1 MLRKQP
7 LRERAGAPSGLGE
20 IDVVAAATVLITS
33 EDPAHPVENV
43 FDGRR
48 GPGANCWV
56 AAEDG
61 EQTLVL
67 AFDAP
72 ASLNRVILEVEE
84 TGVARQQ
91 ELLLSVSCDGGRTYR
106 EVLRQ
111 EYNFSPPGTTFERE
125 EWSVRADGVTH
136 LRLSIKPDKGGKPCR
151 ARITSLALS

>member
-7 LRERAGAPSGLGE
+7 LRERTEDPPGPGE
-20 IDVVAAATVLITS
+20 IDVAAAATVLVTS

-48 GPGANCWV
+48 GPGASCWV
-56 AAEDG
+56 AGTDG

-72 ASLNRVILEVEE
+72 ASLNRVVLEVEE
-84 TGVARQQ
+84 TAVARRQ
-91 ELLLSVSCDGGRTYR
+91 ELLLSVSCDGGHTYR

-125 EWSVRADGVTH
+125 EWVVRADGVTH